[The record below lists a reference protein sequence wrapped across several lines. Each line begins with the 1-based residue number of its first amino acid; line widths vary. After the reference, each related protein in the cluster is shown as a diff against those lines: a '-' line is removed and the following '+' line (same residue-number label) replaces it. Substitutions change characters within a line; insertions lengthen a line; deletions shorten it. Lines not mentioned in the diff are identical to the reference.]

1 MDKDHLAE
9 LARQKCFILY
19 EGQKTPHRSCGIAL
33 AETFNVPTAPYQ
45 SLRRGGSWKK
55 ITENLDF
62 ISGLKHRHG
71 FTLKLHMVVQRQN
84 WHEMLDMCELGSR
97 IGADQVVLNKIEDW
111 QTYGDFDGQRVPDTQ
126 ELHHLLEQVDAHPL
140 SVTWTE
146 L

>member
-1 MDKDHLAE
+1 
-9 LARQKCFILY
+9 
-19 EGQKTPHRSCGIAL
+19 
-33 AETFNVPTAPYQ
+33 
-45 SLRRGGSWKK
+45 
-55 ITENLDF
+55 
-62 ISGLKHRHG
+62 
-71 FTLKLHMVVQRQN
+71 MVVQRQN